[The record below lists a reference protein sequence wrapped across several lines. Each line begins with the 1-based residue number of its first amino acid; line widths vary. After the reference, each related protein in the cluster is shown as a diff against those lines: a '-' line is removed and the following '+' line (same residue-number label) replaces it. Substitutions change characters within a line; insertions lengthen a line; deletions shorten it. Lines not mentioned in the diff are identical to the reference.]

1 MVVLLP
7 GGLVNDV
14 GESIVS
20 LLKSELESHPGGSG
34 ESLAQRATARE
45 RHQGLPQVDEKEKAV
60 RSW

>member
-34 ESLAQRATARE
+34 ESVSDGLASPN
-45 RHQGLPQVDEKEKAV
+45 L
-60 RSW
+60 